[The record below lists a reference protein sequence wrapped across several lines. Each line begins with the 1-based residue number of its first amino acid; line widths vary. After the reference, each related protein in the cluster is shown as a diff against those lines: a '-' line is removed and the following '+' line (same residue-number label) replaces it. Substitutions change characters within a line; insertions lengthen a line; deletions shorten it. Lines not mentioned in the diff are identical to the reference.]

1 MDFNALMLER
11 NAHFAETALDANLK
25 MMPSTG
31 TIVVGCVDP
40 RVDPVEVLGLK
51 PGEAAVIRNVGG
63 RVNRPLMETLA
74 ILRFVAKA
82 AGREGGVGGGL
93 KFLQ

>member
-11 NAHFAETALDANLK
+11 NAHFAETAFDPELK

-40 RVDPVEVLGLK
+40 RVDPVEVLARLRGL
-51 PGEAAVIRNVGG
+51 G
-63 RVNRPLMETLA
+63 RFEWCGSL
-74 ILRFVAKA
+74 
-82 AGREGGVGGGL
+82 
-93 KFLQ
+93 